1 MAERDQALL
10 EGRIGESG
18 WNYRTAR
25 MPGHLDFV
33 SPDDEVQ
40 SVEGAGAAIIEV
52 RPLHD
57 PEDRELLVLTDKT
70 ERIYRRGDDEI
81 WREEGMRL
89 RG

>member
-1 MAERDQALL
+1 
-10 EGRIGESG
+10 
-18 WNYRTAR
+18 
-25 MPGHLDFV
+25 
-33 SPDDEVQ
+33 VQ

-57 PEDRELLVLTDKT
+57 PEERELLVLTDKT